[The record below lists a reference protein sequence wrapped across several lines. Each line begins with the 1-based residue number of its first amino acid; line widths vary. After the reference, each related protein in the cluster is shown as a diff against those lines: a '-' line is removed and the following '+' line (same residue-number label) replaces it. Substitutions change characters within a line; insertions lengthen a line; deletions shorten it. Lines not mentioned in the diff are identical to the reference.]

1 MNLNIHNLRMEA
13 SPLIF
18 FGYMSITLIQR
29 FLIHFNKSV
38 GVFSCF
44 GVNSSD
50 SVGFRDVAQDMPL
63 ALDEE
68 DVQQA
73 GDSLRKNVIKMMVL
87 L

>member
-1 MNLNIHNLRMEA
+1 MSLNIHNLRMEA
-13 SPLIF
+13 SPLVF

-29 FLIHFNKSV
+29 FLIHFNCV
-38 GVFSCF
+38 FLVFSCF

-50 SVGFRDVAQDMPL
+50 SLGFRDVAQDMPL

-73 GDSLRKNVIKMMVL
+73 GESR
-87 L
+87 

>member
-1 MNLNIHNLRMEA
+1 MEA

-29 FLIHFNKSV
+29 FLIHFNCV
-38 GVFSCF
+38 TVLEFSL
-44 GVNSSD
+44 VLVSTHSSD
-50 SVGFRDVAQDMPL
+50 SLGFRDVAQDMPL

-87 L
+87 P